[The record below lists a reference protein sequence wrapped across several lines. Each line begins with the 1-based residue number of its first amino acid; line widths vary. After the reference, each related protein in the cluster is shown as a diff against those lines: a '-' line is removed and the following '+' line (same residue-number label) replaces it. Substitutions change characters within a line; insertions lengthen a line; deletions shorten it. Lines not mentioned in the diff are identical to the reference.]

1 MCLYKS
7 ILEFKGLQT
16 LSETR
21 PGTLG
26 KQLGELT
33 SVINRNTWNWEAF
46 SLQRGGTAHTPLDLG
61 RMSRRVAFTCMFG
74 VENGVKKG

>member
-33 SVINRNTWNWEAF
+33 SVINRNTRNWEA
-46 SLQRGGTAHTPLDLG
+46 SPLQRGNTAHTPLDLG
-61 RMSRRVAFTCMFG
+61 RMPQRVAFTCMFG
-74 VENGVKKG
+74 VKNGVKKG